1 MYYLGV
7 NSCMVIMQLVFGL
20 ILLYIKSWLFSCC
33 RYMLYVYAHNQGA
46 DSCSIAAY
54 ANLTVC
60 GRARPFYLVLS
71 VNDMFYVLMR
81 PVSAEKGFELDQQR
95 IKLIIVINQK
105 SFNEFIYCSFVICTL
120 SNLNYFPLRFL
131 SLFIKISF

>member
-1 MYYLGV
+1 
-7 NSCMVIMQLVFGL
+7 
-20 ILLYIKSWLFSCC
+20 
-33 RYMLYVYAHNQGA
+33 MLYVYAHNQGA

-60 GRARPFYLVLS
+60 GRARQLYLVCS
-71 VNDMFYVLMR
+71 VKDMFYMLMR

-105 SFNEFIYCSFVICTL
+105 SF
-120 SNLNYFPLRFL
+120 
-131 SLFIKISF
+131 